1 MSTAGQRSA
10 RVRTER
16 SELSTSDFESE
27 VFRLSA
33 DTECHNWLVYGDS
46 NCGKTALGGTI
57 PGRTFWL
64 IGEPGYKTAAR
75 RGAEGHG
82 RVISD
87 TATAMA
93 AVEWLEG
100 KNRAGK
106 PRYEVLDWIV
116 IDGLTT
122 MDNRFRLGYAQEAFD
137 INPAK
142 RQHRNLPDKP
152 DYFNT
157 QNFLKSWLPRFVDM
171 PVNVLITAHAFRTD
185 RDDGELMVHPGIQGK
200 GGEVANA
207 ISGLMDITGYMEAK
221 RLRVRDSGESKLVRR
236 LWFETPDRGRK
247 DDTNVRYVCGEK
259 YGTLGKYMDFPTVP
273 SILDRISGEEP

>member
-1 MSTAGQRSA
+1 MSTAGQRSS

-16 SELSTSDFESE
+16 ELLSMSDFQSE

-33 DTECHNWLVYGDS
+33 ETESHNWLIYGDS
-46 NCGKTALGGTI
+46 NCGKTAFAGTI

-75 RGAEGHG
+75 RGATGHG
-82 RVISD
+82 HIIGD

-100 KNRAGK
+100 KNKEGK
-106 PRYEVLDWIV
+106 PRYEVLDWVV

-152 DYFNT
+152 DYFNA

-171 PVNVLITAHAFRTD
+171 PVNLLITAHAYRTD

-207 ISGLMDITGYMEAK
+207 ISGLMDLTGYMEAK
-221 RLRVRDSGESKLVRR
+221 RLRVKDSTETKLVRR
-236 LWFETPDRGRK
+236 LWFETPARARR
-247 DDTNVRYVCGEK
+247 DDNNVRYVCGEK
-259 YGTLGKYMDFPTVP
+259 YGVLGSYMDFPTVP
-273 SILDRISGEEP
+273 SILDTIRGE